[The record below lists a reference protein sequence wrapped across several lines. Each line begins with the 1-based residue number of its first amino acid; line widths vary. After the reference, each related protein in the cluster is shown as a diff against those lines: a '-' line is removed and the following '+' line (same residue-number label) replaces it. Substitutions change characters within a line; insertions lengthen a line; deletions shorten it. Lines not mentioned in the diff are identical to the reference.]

1 MGAIRVLSD
10 DLISLISAGEVIEN
24 PSSIVK
30 ELIENSLD
38 AGATHIDISITGGG
52 IGSIVVSDNGEG
64 ILKADCPVCTL
75 RYSTSKISTKEDIES
90 ILTYGFRGEALASI
104 ATVTDLAI
112 STKHR
117 DEEMGTRIASRAG
130 EIPAIEDTS
139 RPDGTTVEVTSLF
152 MKVPARRKHLGEPR
166 IESQRVLDVTM
177 RHAILRNDIGFRLLR
192 DGRMAIDCPPAQTPR
207 ERVLHLWG
215 PDIATSLVEFEH
227 MSGEVKVSGF
237 VALPPVSRGNRS
249 REYFSVRR
257 RPIQDNR
264 LNLAV
269 EQAYST
275 LLMRGRFPIC
285 AVNIDI
291 DVTKVD
297 ANVHPTKKE
306 VRIQDSE
313 AVVEIVRSAV
323 REALDQERPETAPL
337 PLQDFVDT
345 PLSEGIDEGEII
357 EDEGVFSAR
366 TLAEQP
372 LLFERVTLE
381 EIVTDLKVEPTD
393 VSLSGAFK
401 ILGQIHDLYV
411 LLEFEDGLVI
421 VDQHAAHERIIYER
435 LKKEMANNSVVVQ
448 ELLEPIVLRLD
459 AKDRAAILE
468 ARDVLER
475 LGYSIESFGG
485 NEVLVSTL
493 PDVLGMRASEDE
505 LIALVD
511 RLSDLGPAAATED
524 FMDELLKV
532 TACHSALR
540 AGEKLSHKEIATL
553 LVDLAKTPS
562 RYNCCHGRPSVIK
575 FMKKEMDRRFGRD
588 GPQALA
594 RYRARHRIKE

>member
-139 RPDGTTVEVTSLF
+139 RPDGTTVEVTNLF

>member
-1 MGAIRVLSD
+1 MGAIKVLSD

-52 IGSIVVSDNGEG
+52 VGSIVVSDNGQG

-75 RYSTSKISTKEDIES
+75 RYSTSKISSKEDIES

-104 ATVTDLAI
+104 ATVADLTI

-117 DEEMGTRIASRAG
+117 DEEMGTRVTSRAG
-130 EIPAIEDTS
+130 EIPAIEDAS
-139 RPDGTTVEVTSLF
+139 RPDGTTAEVTNLF
-152 MKVPARRKHLGEPR
+152 AKVPARRKHLSEPR

-207 ERVLHLWG
+207 ERALHLWG
-215 PDIATSLVEFEH
+215 PDIAASLVEFQH

-249 REYFSVRR
+249 REYFSVRK

-313 AVVEIVRSAV
+313 TVVEIVRTAV
-323 REALDQERPETAPL
+323 REALDQERPETSPL
-337 PLQDFVDT
+337 PLQDFVDS
-345 PLSEGIDEGEII
+345 PLSEEVDEGEDI
-357 EDEGVFSAR
+357 EDEGVLSVR

-381 EIVTDLKVEPTD
+381 EIIKDLKAEPTD
-393 VSLSGAFK
+393 VTLSGAFK
-401 ILGQIHDLYV
+401 ILGQIHDLYI

-435 LKKEMANNSVVVQ
+435 LRKQTANKNVVVQ

-459 AKDRAAILE
+459 ARDKEAILE
-468 ARDVLER
+468 ARDVLES

-493 PDVLGMRASEDE
+493 PEVLGMRASEDE

-511 RLSDLGPAAATED
+511 RLTDLGAAAATEN

-532 TACHSALR
+532 TACHSAFR

-575 FMKKEMDRRFGRD
+575 FTKQEIDRRFGRD

-594 RYRARHRIKE
+594 RYRARHRIKD

>member
-24 PSSIVK
+24 PASIVK

-38 AGATHIDISITGGG
+38 AGATHIDISVTGGG
-52 IGSIVVSDNGEG
+52 IGSIVVSDNGQG

-90 ILTYGFRGEALASI
+90 IHTYGFRGEALASI
-104 ATVTDLAI
+104 ATVADLVI

-139 RPDGTTVEVTSLF
+139 RPDGTTVEVTNLF
-152 MKVPARRKHLGEPR
+152 VKVPARRKHLGEPR

-215 PDIATSLVEFEH
+215 PDIAASLVEFEH

-237 VALPPVSRGNRS
+237 IALPPVSRGNRS

-345 PLSEGIDEGEII
+345 PLSGGIDEGEIM

-381 EIVTDLKVEPTD
+381 EIATDLKLEPTD

-511 RLSDLGPAAATED
+511 RLSDLGPAAATEE

-553 LVDLAKTPS
+553 LVDLARAPS

-575 FMKKEMDRRFGRD
+575 FQKKELDRRFGRD
-588 GPQALA
+588 GPQALD
-594 RYRARHRIKE
+594 RYRARHRIRN